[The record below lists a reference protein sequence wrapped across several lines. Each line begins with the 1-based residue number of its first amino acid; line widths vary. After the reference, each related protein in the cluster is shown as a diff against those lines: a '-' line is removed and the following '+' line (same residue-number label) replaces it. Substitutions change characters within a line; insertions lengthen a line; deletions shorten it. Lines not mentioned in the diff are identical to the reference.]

1 MKKQHSQ
8 DYIKSKKGYSMKE
21 EFRDKEKPFGLTRD
35 ILDRFKASVRMWK
48 NPDDLKRPSI
58 EVLYIPFENGR
69 YTAIESNGEI
79 HRKGA
84 LLPFNDSALLQSE
97 KVVFLTRDELEALAI
112 ISMGYES
119 VAVAGSSSDSVIE
132 ALKLGKINTP
142 IVLCSGMRDGLEK
155 RGEDEIEESLKQRG
169 IPYHRLYSC
178 PSDNSLFSLYRE
190 DCEKLAE
197 ILEQE
202 NREAKESLERIRAE
216 NWQKIKGSSVAS
228 YLDTFRERVRNGSGQ
243 GVCIPT
249 GFPALDTLLDGGLYA
264 GLYVIGAVS
273 SLGKTSFCIQLADQ
287 IAKSGKPVLYF
298 SLEMSKDE
306 IISKSISRLTFIDSR
321 FKRLNVDNREAKTTR
336 GILVGSLYEGYSR
349 SELDLIERCVK
360 EYETF
365 SQRLFIYEGVGEID
379 SAAIARILKEFVI
392 ATGLCPVVIVD
403 YLQIMSPK
411 DVRLSDK
418 QNIDQSVLDLKRL
431 SRDYSIPIVGISSF
445 NRENYTNPVDYSSF
459 KESGAIE
466 YSSDVLLG
474 LQLLGMGELPEE
486 KGARLTKARELR
498 DKAKEEGRLGRHQ
511 DLELKI
517 LKNRNGISASLELQ
531 FYPKFNFFIA
541 TEDLRTKSD
550 KKEKDKDLFSIL

>member
-1 MKKQHSQ
+1 
-8 DYIKSKKGYSMKE
+8 MKE

-35 ILDRFKASVRMWK
+35 ILDRFKANVRMWK

-69 YTAIESNGEI
+69 YTAIESNGDI

-112 ISMGYES
+112 ISMGYEA

-142 IVLCSGMRDGLEK
+142 IILCSGMRDGLEK

-202 NREAKESLERIRAE
+202 NREARESLERIRAE

-228 YLDTFRERVRNGSGQ
+228 YLDTFRERVRSGSGL
-243 GVCIPT
+243 GICTPT

-379 SAAIARILKEFVI
+379 SAAIGRILKEFVI
-392 ATGLCPVVIVD
+392 ATGLYPVVIVD

-541 TEDLRTKSD
+541 TEDLRAKSD
-550 KKEKDKDLFSIL
+550 KKVKEKELFSIL

>member
-1 MKKQHSQ
+1 
-8 DYIKSKKGYSMKE
+8 MKE
-21 EFRDKEKPFGLTRD
+21 EFRDKEKPFGLNKE
-35 ILDRFKASVRMWK
+35 ILDRFKANVRMWK

-58 EVLYIPFENGR
+58 EVLYIPFVNGR

-112 ISMGYES
+112 ISMGYEA
-119 VAVAGSSSDSVIE
+119 VAVAGSSSVSVIE
-132 ALKLGKINTP
+132 ALKLGKISTP
-142 IVLCSGMRDGLEK
+142 IVLCSGMRDELEK
-155 RGEDEIEESLKQRG
+155 RGEDEIEDSLKQRE

-190 DCEKLAE
+190 DREKLAE
-197 ILEQE
+197 ILGQE
-202 NREAKESLERIRAE
+202 NREARESLERVRAE

-228 YLDTFRERVRNGSGQ
+228 YLETFRERVRSGSVGM
-243 GVCIPT
+243 CTPT

-287 IAKSGKPVLYF
+287 IARSGKPVLYF

-321 FKRLNVDNREAKTTR
+321 FKRLNIDNREAKTTR

-349 SELDLIERCVK
+349 SELDLIERCIK

-379 SAAIARILKEFVI
+379 SAAIGRILKEFVT

-403 YLQIMSPK
+403 YLQIMAPK

-431 SRDYSIPIVGISSF
+431 SRDYSIPILGISSF

-541 TEDLRTKSD
+541 TEDLRAKSD
-550 KKEKDKDLFSIL
+550 KKVKEKELFSIL

>member
-1 MKKQHSQ
+1 
-8 DYIKSKKGYSMKE
+8 MKE
-21 EFRDKEKPFGLTRD
+21 EFRDKEKPFGLNKE
-35 ILDRFKASVRMWK
+35 ILDRFKANVRMWK

-58 EVLYIPFENGR
+58 EVLYIPFVNGR

-112 ISMGYES
+112 ISMGYEA
-119 VAVAGSSSDSVIE
+119 VAVAGSSSVSVIE
-132 ALKLGKINTP
+132 ALKLGKISTP
-142 IVLCSGMRDGLEK
+142 IVLCSGMRDELEK
-155 RGEDEIEESLKQRG
+155 RGEDEIEDSLKQRE

-190 DCEKLAE
+190 DREKLAE
-197 ILEQE
+197 ILGQE
-202 NREAKESLERIRAE
+202 NREARESLERIRAE

-228 YLDTFRERVRNGSGQ
+228 YLETFRERVRSGSGP
-243 GVCIPT
+243 GMCTPT

-321 FKRLNVDNREAKTTR
+321 FKRLNIDNREAKTTR

-349 SELDLIERCVK
+349 SELDLIERCIK

-379 SAAIARILKEFVI
+379 SAAIGRILKEFVT

-403 YLQIMSPK
+403 YLQIMAPK

-431 SRDYSIPIVGISSF
+431 SRDYSIPILGISSF

-531 FYPKFNFFIA
+531 FYPKFNFFVA
-541 TEDLRTKSD
+541 TEDLKKKSD
-550 KKEKDKDLFSIL
+550 KKEKGKDLFSIL